1 MVFRIIKNKDGYFVE
16 NIESKKRYSRHPISE
31 QKAKKQFRILN
42 KYLTTLEGSGLNKQ
56 EIKQITRKPLS
67 DLDIRAYIPNA
78 KILSIPEL
86 ENYKSIDE
94 LLPNDKD
101 VVFILYPSKPN
112 YGHWVLLAKYGD
124 TIEYNDS
131 YGGKIDEPITWNT
144 KKQNEYLDNHKY
156 ITNLLTKAQDKY
168 NIIYNDKDL
177 QKESPNIANC
187 GRYAIMRALTI
198 LNDSQPLEY
207 YNMMLNELK
216 KITGFNYDDIV
227 SGIINI

>member
-42 KYLTTLEGSGLNKQ
+42 KYLRILEGSGLNKQ
-56 EIKQITRKPLS
+56 EIQQITRKPLS
-67 DLDIRAYIPNA
+67 DLEIKAYIPNA

-101 VVFILYPSKPN
+101 VAFLLYESKPM

-124 TIEYNDS
+124 IIEYNDS
-131 YGGKIDEPITWNT
+131 YGGKIDEPIMWNT
-144 KKQNEYLDNHKY
+144 KKQNENLDNKKY
-156 ITNLLTKAQDKY
+156 ITDLLTKAQGKY

-177 QKESPNIANC
+177 QAEKPDVANC

-198 LNDSQPLEY
+198 LNDNQPLEY

-216 KITGFNYDDIV
+216 KITGFNFDDIV